1 MRNLETYSAVNKAKY
16 EVEEKMDELDT
27 AKDQHRLALIEETK
41 KQLMDILATEGTLK
55 ERDFDI
61 FLRDLSVNTMQL
73 YARR

>member
-55 ERDFDI
+55 E
-61 FLRDLSVNTMQL
+61 VNI
-73 YARR
+73 